1 MRPSGTRN
9 TLLRTGTV
17 KTITTKVGA
26 MTRTPSTDF
35 GVRLYGGMAMIE
47 KWMRKTWRMP
57 AAVLTLAILSLAGP
71 LFGQSDRGTITGTV
85 RDSSSAVL
93 PGVEVRVTNL
103 GTNQA
108 ETTTTDNLGLYRVG
122 DLPIGS
128 YSVQFTKVGFET
140 LNRAGIT
147 LLIGQ
152 VAEIDAALKVGGTTE
167 TVEVNGGAPILQTQD
182 ATVSTNLNGEAVSEL
197 PLNVQGSRNL
207 SNFIFAYVPGAEGSD
222 YSSHID
228 GGMAMTKEVLI
239 DGTSAVSQL
248 GGYISESQPPMEA
261 VQEFEAD
268 TAGISA
274 DAGRSGG
281 GVFRYEFKSGTNQ
294 MHGSL
299 FGFLHSTDLD
309 AVSASNHLSA
319 ITDPANAAAY
329 LRKSDSLSDWGGSF
343 GGAIRK
349 DKLFYYVAFERY
361 MQSMWNVGANS
372 RTVPTDAMMGLD
384 SSGNVTAYADLSPML
399 STNTPVLTYGNT
411 PAMDDCGNPIYKG
424 AIVDPATATNG
435 AFGCVFV
442 NNQIPTNRI
451 SKISAQ
457 ILQLYHQYYQPESS
471 LTANDAGPAY
481 QPDPWF
487 HNTQS
492 SVKMDYYL
500 SNKQHLAG
508 SFYWDNYPRINADQG
523 GVWSVTAADGGP
535 MANSYW
541 HNTTAPGTRLSDAIT
556 ISPNLLNTVYAT
568 FNRFRNPSMAVSQ
581 VGKWDSKLGLLNG
594 AGNFPLVYF
603 DSGMYFGGANYQNG
617 WNFSPLG
624 SQYNDYYAGN
634 TYIYSDELVWSH
646 GRHNVKAG
654 VEFRAMQ
661 FNYHT
666 DDGTFTGGYPI
677 LFDPTQTAPNWYDF
691 NAYDLVGNSFA
702 SFLLGDV
709 YNAENNNP
717 DNEYGR
723 RKVFSWYASDDIR
736 VNPRLT
742 LDISLRWDFN
752 NPYKE
757 KYGHWSNFVLN
768 VQNPVTGL
776 MGEYQYLTSGS
787 QSWEKRQDYF
797 NYSPHIGV
805 AYKINE
811 KTVAR
816 ANFGIF
822 FTPLNMNT
830 WGGVPYQQAGDVG
843 YHPVTQLHNFNWDNG
858 YSPTSVQ
865 EKTPDWTQSDVI
877 HVDPRSLT
885 PGNVQQYNVG
895 VQRELDAVTKLDVN
909 WIQSHSYHLQSGIFE
924 TNQPTVANMQNY
936 YINHVFPA
944 SYNGYYNAC
953 DAASSCPGWEGLTPY
968 PQAEAGYGPM
978 LSVGAP
984 LGNADYKSLQI
995 SVTRR
1000 AAHGLSLMA
1009 SYNWSRTHGD
1019 IDSDFQELWG
1029 TGALQNTY
1037 DLKDEAKDISDFDE
1051 THIVKGYIIY
1061 NLPFGRG
1068 KMFGSA
1074 VSGLTDAF
1082 IGGWSLDGDF
1092 HYDTGTPISVH
1103 STNYYDGFNSVYVN
1117 LVSGCKLTTGTR
1129 KLFQSY
1135 LNSSCFQNPTNYQLG
1150 NGGNFQEQVRNP
1162 GLATEDLGVHK
1173 SLAMGP
1179 DRAYNLT
1186 FRLEF
1191 FNVFNRD
1198 ALGGPDTNMA
1208 DGTFGQ
1214 IVSYGGTGP
1223 RVGQFGARLT
1233 F

>member
-1 MRPSGTRN
+1 MEG
-9 TLLRTGTV
+9 V
-17 KTITTKVGA
+17 
-26 MTRTPSTDF
+26 MTRKLFP
-35 GVRLYGGMAMIE
+35 
-47 KWMRKTWRMP
+47 
-57 AAVLTLAILSLAGP
+57 AVLILAVLGLAGR
-71 LFGQSDRGTITGTV
+71 LFAQSDRGSISGTV
-85 RDSSSAVL
+85 QDPAAALL
-93 PGVEVRVTNL
+93 PGVQVQVTNL
-103 GTNQA
+103 GTSQA
-108 ETTTTDNLGLYRVG
+108 VTAMTDSSGLYRVG
-122 DLPIGS
+122 QLPIGS
-128 YSVQFTKVGFET
+128 YSVRFTKEGFEALDRT
-140 LNRAGIT
+140 GIT

-152 VAEIDAALKVGGTTE
+152 NAEIDATLRVGRANE
-167 TVEVNGGAPILQTQD
+167 TVEVSGAASLLQTQD
-182 ATVSTNLNGEAVSEL
+182 STVSTNLNGEAVSEL

-222 YSSHID
+222 YASHID
-228 GGMAMTKEVLI
+228 GGMALTKEVLI

-261 VQEFEAD
+261 VQEFEVD
-268 TAGISA
+268 TAGIGA

-294 MHGSL
+294 IHGSL
-299 FGFLHSTDLD
+299 FGVLHDTGLD
-309 AVSASNHLSA
+309 AISANDHLLA
-319 ITDPANAAAY
+319 FEQPVNAPY
-329 LRKSDSLSDWGGSF
+329 FLRKSDSLSDWGGGF
-343 GGAIRK
+343 GGPIKK
-349 DKLFYYVAFERY
+349 DKLFYYVGFERY
-361 MQSMWNVGANS
+361 MQSMWSVGAPS

-384 SSGNVTAYADLSPML
+384 SSGGVTAYADLSPML
-399 STNTPVLTYGNT
+399 STNVPVLTYGGA
-411 PAMDDCGNPIYKG
+411 PALDSCGQPVYQG

-435 AFGCVFV
+435 AFGCVFP
-442 NNQIPTNRI
+442 NNQIPTSRI
-451 SKISAQ
+451 SKVSSQ
-457 ILQLYHQYYQPESS
+457 ILQLYHQYYQPVNA
-471 LTANDAGPAY
+471 LTANDPGPAY

-500 SNKQHLAG
+500 SSRQHLAG
-508 SFYWDNYPRINADQG
+508 SFYWDDYPRINADQG
-523 GVWSVTAADGGP
+523 GAWSITAPNGGP

-541 HNTTAPGTRLSDAIT
+541 HNTTAPGVRINDAIT
-556 ISPNLLNTVYAT
+556 ISPHLLNTVYGT
-568 FNRFRNPSMAVSQ
+568 FNRFRNPSIAVSQ
-581 VGKWDSKLGLLNG
+581 TGHWDQKLGLLDG
-594 AGNFPLVYF
+594 AGNFPLMYF

-617 WNFSPLG
+617 WNFSPIG

-634 TYIYSDELVWSH
+634 TYIYNDELAWSR
-646 GRHNVKAG
+646 GRNNIKAG

-677 LFDPTQTAPNWYDF
+677 IFDPTQTAPNWYDF

-723 RKVFSWYASDDIR
+723 RKAFSWYASDDIR
-736 VNPRLT
+736 VNSRLT
-742 LDISLRWDFN
+742 FNVSLRWDFN

-757 KYGHWSNFVLN
+757 KYGHWSNFTLN
-768 VQNPVTGL
+768 ALNPVTGE
-776 MGEYQYLTSGS
+776 MGEYQYLTNGS
-787 QSWEKRQDYF
+787 QSFERRQDYF

-805 AYKINE
+805 AYKITD

-830 WGGVPYQQAGDVG
+830 WGGVPYQQDGDEG
-843 YHPVTQLHNFNWDNG
+843 FHPITQEANFNWDGG
-858 YSPTSVQ
+858 YNPTSTQV
-865 EKTPDWTQSDVI
+865 KTPQYTQADVI
-877 HVDPRSLT
+877 SVDPRSLS
-885 PGNVQQYNVG
+885 PGNVQQYSVG
-895 VQRELDAVTKLDVN
+895 VQRELDRVTKLDVN
-909 WIQSHSYHLQSGIFE
+909 WIQSHSYHLQSGIFQ

-936 YINHVFPA
+936 YATGQCPA
-944 SYNGYYNAC
+944 SYNGYWNGVGPAWAC
-953 DAASSCPGWEGLTPY
+953 ITPY
-968 PQAEAGYGPM
+968 PQAEAGYGPL
-978 LSVGAP
+978 LSVGVP
-984 LGNADYKSLQI
+984 YGNSDYKSIQF

-1000 AAHGLSLMA
+1000 AAHGLSLLA

-1019 IDSDFQELWG
+1019 VDSDFQELWG
-1029 TGALQNTY
+1029 TGSLQNIY
-1037 DLKDEAKDISDFDE
+1037 DLKDEAKDISDFDQ

-1068 KMFGSA
+1068 KQLFSSA
-1074 VSGLTDAF
+1074 STLTDAF

-1092 HYDTGTPISVH
+1092 HYNTGTPISVH
-1103 STNYYDGFNSVYVN
+1103 STNYYDGFSAVYVN

-1129 KLFQSY
+1129 KLFESY
-1135 LNSSCFQNPTNYQLG
+1135 LNTSCFQNPTNNQLG
-1150 NGGNFQEQVRNP
+1150 NGGNYQSEVRSP

-1173 SLAMGP
+1173 SVAMGP

-1186 FRLEF
+1186 VRLEF
-1191 FNVFNRD
+1191 FNVFNRST
-1198 ALGGPDTNMA
+1198 LGGPDTNMA

-1214 IVSYGGTGP
+1214 IINYGGVGG

>member
-1 MRPSGTRN
+1 MIGKSTR
-9 TLLRTGTV
+9 
-17 KTITTKVGA
+17 KIW
-26 MTRTPSTDF
+26 MT
-35 GVRLYGGMAMIE
+35 
-47 KWMRKTWRMP
+47 
-57 AAVLTLAILSLAGP
+57 AVAVVALAVFVACP
-71 LFGQSDRGTITGTV
+71 LFAQSDRGTITGTV
-85 RDSSSAVL
+85 KDVSSAVL
-93 PGVEVRVTNL
+93 PDVEVRVTNL

-108 ETTTTDNLGLYRVG
+108 VTATTDSLGLYRVG
-122 DLPIGS
+122 NLPIGT
-128 YSVQFTKVGFET
+128 YSVEFSKVGFET
-140 LNRAGIT
+140 LSRTGIT

-152 VAEIDAALKVGGTTE
+152 VAEIDASLKVGGTTV
-167 TVEVNGGAPILQTQD
+167 TVEVTSAAPILQTQD
-182 ATVSTNLNGEAVSEL
+182 ATVSTNLNSEAVSEL

-222 YSSHID
+222 YSSHIN
-228 GGMAMTKEVLI
+228 GSMALTKEVLI

-261 VQEFEAD
+261 VQEFETD
-268 TAGISA
+268 TAGIGA

-281 GVFRYEFKSGTNQ
+281 GVFRYEMKSGTNKI
-294 MHGSL
+294 HGSL
-299 FGFLHSTDLD
+299 FGFMHSTGLD
-309 AVSASNHLSA
+309 AISAANHLSA
-319 ITDPANAAAY
+319 ITDSANARAY

-343 GGAIRK
+343 GGRIVK

-361 MQSMWNVGANS
+361 MQSMWNLGPNS

-384 SSGNVTAYADLSPML
+384 SSGNLAAYADLSPML
-399 STNTPVLTYGNT
+399 TTSVPVLTYGGA
-411 PAMDDCGNPIYKG
+411 PAIDSCGNPVYKG
-424 AIVDPATATNG
+424 AIVDPLTAVDG

-442 NNQIPTNRI
+442 NNRIPTNRI
-451 SKISAQ
+451 SKISSQ
-457 ILQLYHQYYQPESS
+457 IVQLYHQYYKPESS
-471 LTANDAGPAY
+471 LTANEAGPGY
-481 QPDPWF
+481 NPDPWF

-492 SVKMDYYL
+492 SIKMDYYM
-500 SNKQHLAG
+500 SSKQHLAG
-508 SFYWDNYPRINADQG
+508 SFYWDDYPRINADQG
-523 GVWSVTAADGGP
+523 GVWSPTAAYGGP

-541 HNTTAPGTRLSDAIT
+541 HNTTAPGARLSDAIT

-568 FNRFRNPSMAVSQ
+568 LNRFRNPSMAISQ
-581 VGKWDSKLGLLNG
+581 SGKWDSKLGLLNG
-594 AGNFPLVYF
+594 AGNFPLIYF

-624 SQYNDYYAGN
+624 SQFNDFYAGN
-634 TYIYSDELVWSH
+634 TYIYSDELVWNH

-677 LFDPTQTAPNWYDF
+677 IFDPTNTAPAWYDF
-691 NAYDLVGNSFA
+691 NAYDMVGNAFG

-723 RKVFSWYASDDIR
+723 RKVFSWYASDDFR

-742 LDISLRWDFN
+742 FNISLRWDFN

-757 KYGHWSNFVLN
+757 KYGRWSNFVLDA
-768 VQNPVTGL
+768 QNPVTGA

-787 QSWEKRQDYF
+787 QSFERRQDYY

-805 AYKINE
+805 AYKITE

-816 ANFGIF
+816 ANFGVF
-822 FTPLNMNT
+822 FTPLNLNT
-830 WGGVPYQQAGDVG
+830 WGGVPYQQAGNVG
-843 YHPVTQLHNFNWDNG
+843 FHPVTQQSNFNWDNG
-858 YSPTSVQ
+858 YNPTSTQV
-865 EKTPDWTQSDVI
+865 KTPQYTQADVI
-877 HVDPRSLT
+877 HVDPRALT
-885 PGNVQQYNVG
+885 PGNVQQYSVG

-909 WIQSHSYHLQSGIFE
+909 WIQSHSYHLQSGIFQ
-924 TNQPTVANMQNY
+924 TNQPTVANMQAY
-936 YINHVFPA
+936 ERTGQCPS
-944 SYNGYYNAC
+944 SYNGYWNGVGPAW
-953 DAASSCPGWEGLTPY
+953 SCITPY

-978 LSVGAP
+978 LSVGVP

-1000 AAHGLSLMA
+1000 AAHGLSMLA

-1019 IDSDFQELWG
+1019 VDSGFEELWG
-1029 TGALQNTY
+1029 TGSLQNTY
-1037 DLKDEAKDISDFDE
+1037 DLKNEARDISGFDQ

-1068 KMFGSA
+1068 KMFGSS
-1074 VSGLTDAF
+1074 VSALTDGF

-1092 HYDTGTPISVH
+1092 HYNTGTPIQVH
-1103 STNYYDGFNSVYVN
+1103 STNYYYGFNSVYVN
-1117 LVSGCKLTTGTR
+1117 LSSGCKLTTGTR
-1129 KLFQSY
+1129 MLYQSY
-1135 LNSSCFQNPTNYQLG
+1135 LNTSCFQNPTNFQLG

-1173 SLAMGP
+1173 SIAMGP

-1198 ALGGPDTNMA
+1198 ALAGPDTNMA

-1214 IVSYGGTGP
+1214 IINYGGIGA